1 MSATTPGIARRWVF
15 PILRLIV
22 FAAIATALIKLAFFG
37 GFGTASTDSA
47 APTGAVTDPTIQVG
61 QGSIAN
67 DVVLDA
73 TVQADPA
80 ATVRATLAGE
90 IRKVLVTAG
99 QNVDSGTPVL
109 TIRSETPNPDGT
121 TSIKTAT
128 VTAGSAG
135 TLSSLP
141 VLAGQ
146 SVAVGDTVAQ
156 VAPASFSVVAS
167 LPAAQQYRLLNKP
180 TEGSTAI
187 TGGPAP
193 FTCTGLTITTPLAGS
208 DAGGGSTG
216 GSGSAG
222 GGSGSAAGSSG
233 GGTATVR
240 CAVPA
245 GVTVFSGLAAKLT
258 IDGGKADNVL
268 VVPTTAVEGATG
280 TGSVYLPSASGGKP
294 AKQAVTLGL
303 TDGVNVEI
311 TGGLKEGDTILQF
324 VPGAPAQ
331 PQNGASGVIV
341 NGAGG

>member
-1 MSATTPGIARRWVF
+1 MSATNPGIARKWVF
-15 PILRLIV
+15 PIIRILI
-22 FAAIATALIKLAFFG
+22 FLAIAAALIKLAFFG
-37 GFGTASTDSA
+37 GFGAASTDSA
-47 APTGAVTDPTIQVG
+47 LPTGAVSDPTIQVG
-61 QGSIAN
+61 NGSIAN

-80 ATVRATLAGE
+80 VAVRATLAGE
-90 IRKVLVTAG
+90 IRKVLATAG
-99 QNVDSGTPVL
+99 QSVVATTPVL

-121 TSIKTAT
+121 SSIKTVT
-128 VTAGSAG
+128 VVAGAAG

-141 VLAGQ
+141 VLVGQ

-156 VAPASFSVVAS
+156 VAPVSFSVTAS

-180 TEGSTAI
+180 SEGSTAI

-193 FTCTGLTITTPLAGS
+193 FICTGLTITTPLAGS
-208 DAGGGSTG
+208 GSGGSGGTDTGTGSTG
-216 GSGSAG
+216 GATS
-222 GGSGSAAGSSG
+222 
-233 GGTATVR
+233 TATVR

-280 TGSVYLPSASGGKP
+280 TGTVYLPSASGGK
-294 AKQAVTLGL
+294 ATKQAVTLGL

-311 TGGLKEGDTILQF
+311 TGGLKKGDTILQF
-324 VPGAPAQ
+324 VPGAPAG
-331 PQNGASGVIV
+331 PQNGVAQNGVVQIGV
-341 NGAGG
+341 GG

>member
-1 MSATTPGIARRWVF
+1 MSATNPGIARKWVF
-15 PILRLIV
+15 PIIRILI
-22 FAAIATALIKLAFFG
+22 FLAIAAALIKLAFFG

-47 APTGAVTDPTIQVG
+47 LPTGAVSDPTIQVDL
-61 QGSIAN
+61 GSIAN

-80 ATVRATLAGE
+80 VAVRATLAGE

-99 QNVDSGTPVL
+99 QNVDASTPVL
-109 TIRSETPNPDGT
+109 TIRSETPNADGT
-121 TSIKTAT
+121 TSIKTVT
-128 VTAGSAG
+128 VVAGAAG

-146 SVAVGDTVAQ
+146 TVAVGDTVAQ
-156 VAPASFSVVAS
+156 VAPPSFSVTAS
-167 LPAAQQYRLLNKP
+167 LLAAQQYRLLNKP
-180 TEGSTAI
+180 SEGSTAI

-208 DAGGGSTG
+208 STSAGAGSGDG
-216 GSGSAG
+216 GSGSTSG
-222 GGSGSAAGSSG
+222 TGS
-233 GGTATVR
+233 TATVR

-268 VVPTTAVEGATG
+268 VVPTTAVEGAAG
-280 TGSVYLPSASGGKP
+280 SGSVYLPSASGGKP

-311 TGGLKEGDTILQF
+311 TGGLKKGDTILQF
-324 VPGAPAQ
+324 VPGAPAN
-331 PQNGASGVIV
+331 PQNGVV
-341 NGAGG
+341 QFGAGG